1 MTRKREEGAALLTVL
16 LLVAVMSALAV
27 GVLDDIRFGLRRTAN
42 AETVGQAQWYALG
55 AETLARTR
63 LAQLAVR
70 DPLRTPAAGDW
81 NGRSLL
87 YPIDNGVIRARIADA
102 GACFNLNS
110 VVQGAS
116 EQWGRRHLG
125 LAQFVALLRALEISP
140 RDAEALAETLADWID
155 SDGNRTT
162 LGGEDDTYINA
173 APPYRTAG
181 TLLSEVSELRAVRGF
196 TPDLYARIRPF
207 VCALP
212 TADLSPINVNLLDAG
227 NAVLLTMLTDGGLDP
242 EAAAELIGARPDGG
256 WLTVDEFWNNPVL
269 TEHLPPDA
277 ALDQVSLRTRFF
289 SLQAEVDYAGSEA
302 VMTSLFEQ
310 QAAGPIRLVARRW
323 TLEE

>member
-63 LAQLAVR
+63 LTLLAGR
-70 DPLRTPAAGDW
+70 DPLRTPAGDW
-81 NGRSLL
+81 NGRWLL

-116 EQWGRRHLG
+116 EQWGRRELG
-125 LAQFVALLRALEISP
+125 LAQFIALLRALDIAP
-140 RDAEALAETLADWID
+140 RDAERLAETLADWID

-162 LGGEDDTYINA
+162 LGGEDDAYINA

-196 TPDLYARIRPF
+196 APEIYARIRPF

-227 NAVLLTMLTDGGLDP
+227 NAVLLTMLMDGRLDP
-242 EAAAELIGARPDGG
+242 KAAAELIQSRPDGG
-256 WLTVDEFWNNPVL
+256 WQTVEEFWSNPVL

-289 SLQAEVDYAGSEA
+289 SLQAEVDYAGSEV
-302 VMTSLFEQ
+302 VMTSLFEH

-323 TLEE
+323 MLEE

>member
-1 MTRKREEGAALLTVL
+1 MIRKREEGAALLTVL

-55 AETLARTR
+55 AEAVARSRLAR
-63 LAQLAVR
+63 LAAQ
-70 DPLRTPAAGDW
+70 DPLRTPAGDW
-81 NGRSLL
+81 NGRWLL
-87 YPIDNGVIRARIADA
+87 YPIDNGVIRARITDA

-116 EQWGRRHLG
+116 EQWGRRELG
-125 LAQFVALLRALEISP
+125 LLQFVALLGALDISP
-140 RDAEALAETLADWID
+140 RDAESLAETLADWID

-162 LGGEDDTYINA
+162 LGGEDDAYVSA
-173 APPYRTAG
+173 APAYRTSG
-181 TLLSEVSELRAVRGF
+181 TLLSEVSELRAIRGF
-196 TPDLYARIRPF
+196 TPEIYARIRPF

-212 TADLSPINVNLLDAG
+212 TADLSPINVNLLDAS
-227 NAVLLTMLTDGGLDP
+227 NAVLLTMLMDGQLDP
-242 EAAAELIGARPDGG
+242 EAAAQLIESRPDGG
-256 WLTVDEFWNNPVL
+256 WRTVDEFWSNPVL
-269 TEHLPPDA
+269 QEQLPPDA

-302 VMTSLFEQ
+302 VMTSLFEH
-310 QAAGPIRLVARRW
+310 QAAGPIRIAARRW

>member
-1 MTRKREEGAALLTVL
+1 MRRRREEGAALLTVL

-42 AETVGQAQWYALG
+42 AETIGQAQWYALG
-55 AETLARTR
+55 AEAVARARLAR
-63 LAQLAVR
+63 LAGL
-70 DPLRTPAAGDW
+70 DPQRTPAGDW
-81 NGRSLL
+81 NGRWLL

-102 GACFNLNS
+102 GTCFNLNS

-116 EQWGRRHLG
+116 EQWGRRELG
-125 LAQFVALLRALEISP
+125 LHQFIALLRALEVSP
-140 RDAEALAETLADWID
+140 RDAESLAEALADWID
-155 SDGNRTT
+155 TDGARTT
-162 LGGEDDTYINA
+162 LGGEDDSYVNA

-196 TPDLYARIRPF
+196 TPEIYARIRPF

-212 TADLSPINVNLLDAG
+212 TADLSPININLLEAG
-227 NAVLLTMLTDGGLDP
+227 NAVLLTMLMDGRLDP
-242 EAAAELIGARPDGG
+242 RAAAALIESRPDGG
-256 WLTVDEFWNNPVL
+256 WRTVDEFWSNPVL

-302 VMTSLFEQ
+302 VMTSLFEH
-310 QAAGPIRLVARRW
+310 QAGGPIRLAARRW

>member
-1 MTRKREEGAALLTVL
+1 MTRRREEGAALLTVL

-55 AETLARTR
+55 AEAVARARLAR
-63 LAQLAVR
+63 LAGL
-70 DPLRTPAAGDW
+70 DPQRTPAGDW
-81 NGRSLL
+81 NGRWLL

-102 GACFNLNS
+102 GTCFNLNS
-110 VVQGAS
+110 VVQGAN
-116 EQWGRRHLG
+116 EQWGRRDLG
-125 LAQFVALLRALEISP
+125 LHQFIALLRALEISP
-140 RDAEALAETLADWID
+140 RDAESLAEALADWID
-155 SDGNRTT
+155 TDGSRTT
-162 LGGEDDTYINA
+162 LGGEDDSYANA

-181 TLLSEVSELRAVRGF
+181 TLLSEVSELRAIRGF
-196 TPDLYARIRPF
+196 TPEIYARIRPF

-212 TADLSPINVNLLDAG
+212 TADLSPININLLEAG
-227 NAVLLTMLTDGGLDP
+227 NALLLTMLMDGRLDP
-242 EAAAELIGARPDGG
+242 GAAAALIESRPDGG
-256 WLTVDEFWNNPVL
+256 WRTVDEFWSNPVL

-302 VMTSLFEQ
+302 VMT
-310 QAAGPIRLVARRW
+310 
-323 TLEE
+323 

>member
-1 MTRKREEGAALLTVL
+1 MTRKHEEGAALLTVL

-27 GVLDDIRFGLRRTAN
+27 AVLDDIRFGLRRTAN
-42 AETVGQAQWYALG
+42 AETVGQAQFYALG

-63 LAQLAVR
+63 LTLLAGR
-70 DPLRTPAAGDW
+70 DPLRTPGGDW
-81 NGRSLL
+81 NGRWLL

-102 GACFNLNS
+102 GTCFNLNS

-116 EQWGRRHLG
+116 EQWSRRELG
-125 LAQFVALLRALEISP
+125 LAQFIALLHALDIPP
-140 RDAEALAETLADWID
+140 RDAERLAETLADWID

-173 APPYRTAG
+173 APPYRTAS

-196 TPDLYARIRPF
+196 TPEIYTRIRPF

-227 NAVLLTMLTDGGLDP
+227 NAVLLTMLMDGRLDP
-242 EAAAELIGARPDGG
+242 AAAAELIQSRPDGG
-256 WLTVDEFWNNPVL
+256 WLTVDEFWSDPVL
-269 TEHLPPDA
+269 AEHLPPDA

-302 VMTSLFEQ
+302 VMTSLFEHR
-310 QAAGPIRLVARRW
+310 AGGPIRLVARRW